1 MGGMHRTEEALD
13 METDQTTLWCRWGL
27 KVLISLK
34 QAIASD
40 LAK

>member
-1 MGGMHRTEEALD
+1 MQRTEEALD
-13 METDQTTLWCRWGL
+13 METEQTTLWCRCGR

-34 QAIASD
+34 PAIASD

>member
-1 MGGMHRTEEALD
+1 MGVMHRTEEALD
-13 METDQTTLWCRWGL
+13 METEQTTLWCRCGL

-34 QAIASD
+34 HAIDSD

>member
-13 METDQTTLWCRWGL
+13 METEQTLWCRCGR

-34 QAIASD
+34 QAIVSD

>member
-1 MGGMHRTEEALD
+1 MHITEEALD
-13 METDQTTLWCRWGL
+13 METEQTTLWCRCGL

>member
-1 MGGMHRTEEALD
+1 MGVMQRTEGALD
-13 METDQTTLWCRWGL
+13 MEAEQTLWCRCGR

-34 QAIASD
+34 QAIASN

>member
-1 MGGMHRTEEALD
+1 MGGMRRTEEPLD
-13 METDQTTLWCRWGL
+13 MEAEQTLWCRCGL

-34 QAIASD
+34 HAIDSD